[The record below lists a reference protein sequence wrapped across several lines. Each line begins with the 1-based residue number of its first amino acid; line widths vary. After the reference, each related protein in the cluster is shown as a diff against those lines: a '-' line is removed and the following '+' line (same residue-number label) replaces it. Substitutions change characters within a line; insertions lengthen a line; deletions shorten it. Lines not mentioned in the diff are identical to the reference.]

1 MPASVA
7 TWVKSAAHRRLGA
20 GAVKSRPIR
29 SGARSCPGP
38 FPGIVVRILRPRR
51 APCCPSCRM
60 IRSTVQRATGIPRR
74 FSSSHVLRAPYT
86 SSYSARIRAI
96 SARICASRTALA
108 DGGRRTAA

>member
-7 TWVKSAAHRRLGA
+7 TWVKSATHRRSGA

-29 SGARSCPGP
+29 SAARSCPGP
-38 FPGIVVRILRPRR
+38 FPAIVVRTFLPRR
-51 APCCPSCRM
+51 APCSPSSRM
-60 IRSTVQRATGIPRR
+60 TRSTVHRATASPRR

-96 SARICASRTALA
+96 SARTRASRTARA
-108 DGGRRTAA
+108 GGGRFTAA